1 MRKNVLVSAALA
13 VVMMANVLF
22 TVDAQAV
29 SRTTT
34 VEITGV
40 SRTAD
45 GAGDGQVLGARR
57 GAEASTG
64 VTASTIV
71 NQEAASKVN
80 NVETVAILVNDY
92 VKAVVEAGAVAG
104 QTSNTASSNVSAVEV
119 KATDISVVDAMELK
133 VDAGVEVSAEN
144 PLYVSFSVP
153 GVTENT
159 RAWVLHYGVNGWE
172 VVPTTVVDGKVIG
185 MFTSLSPVAI
195 VVDKSTLKGAVLGAT
210 RKKSPRTGDNFWLLI
225 IAGAGVIAASAVALQ
240 KKYFHD

>member
-13 VVMMANVLF
+13 MAMMVNVLF
-22 TVDAQAV
+22 SVDALAA

-45 GAGDGQVLGARR
+45 GAVNGQVLGARR
-57 GAEASTG
+57 GEEISSG
-64 VTASTIV
+64 VTASAIIDP
-71 NQEAASKVN
+71 EAAKVISNIEAVAALINEYVRNKVN
-80 NVETVAILVNDY
+80 
-92 VKAVVEAGAVAG
+92 
-104 QTSNTASSNVSAVEV
+104 TA
-119 KATDISVVDAMELK
+119 DISVVEAMELK
-133 VDAGVEVSAEN
+133 PDAGVEVSAEN

-153 GVTENT
+153 GIIENT
-159 RAWVLHYGVNGWE
+159 RAWVLHYGKNGWE

-195 VVDKSTLKGAVLGAT
+195 VVDKSTLQGAVLGAS
-210 RKKSPRTGDNFWLLI
+210 RRKSPRTGDNFWLLV
-225 IAGAGVIAASAVALQ
+225 IAGAGIVAGSAVLLQ

>member
-71 NQEAASKVN
+71 NQEAAKAISS
-80 NVETVAILVNDY
+80 VETVAAIVNEY
-92 VKAVVEAGAVAG
+92 VKTVAG
-104 QTSNTASSNVSAVEV
+104 QAGNTASSNVSTNEA
-119 KATDISVVDAMELK
+119 KTADISVVDAMELK
-133 VDAGVEVSAEN
+133 VDAGIEVSVEN

-153 GVTENT
+153 SVTENT
-159 RAWVLHYGVNGWE
+159 RAWVLHFGKNGWE

-225 IAGAGVIAASAVALQ
+225 IAGAGIISVCAVALQ

>member
-71 NQEAASKVN
+71 NQEAAKAIS
-80 NVETVAILVNDY
+80 NVETVAALVNEY
-92 VKAVVEAGAVAG
+92 VKTVAG
-104 QTSNTASSNVSAVEV
+104 QASNTTGSSISTAEV
-119 KATDISVVDAMELK
+119 KTADVSVVDAMELK

-159 RAWVLHYGVNGWE
+159 RAWVLHFGKNGWE

-195 VVDKSTLKGAVLGAT
+195 IVDKSTLKGAVLGAT

-225 IAGAGVIAASAVALQ
+225 IAGAGIISVSAVALQ

>member
-71 NQEAASKVN
+71 NQEAASAVN
-80 NVETVAILVNDY
+80 NVEIVAALVNDY
-92 VKAVVEAGAVAG
+92 VKAVAEAGTAAG
-104 QTSNTASSNVSAVEV
+104 QASNTAGSNVSTTEV
-119 KATDISVVDAMELK
+119 KAADISVVDAMELK

-159 RAWVLHYGVNGWE
+159 RAWVLHYGANGWE
-172 VVPTTVVDGKVIG
+172 IVPTTVVDGKVIG

-225 IAGAGVIAASAVALQ
+225 IAGAGIISASAVALQ
-240 KKYFHD
+240 KKYFND

>member
-71 NQEAASKVN
+71 NQDAAKTIS
-80 NVETVAILVNDY
+80 NVETVAALVNEY
-92 VKAVVEAGAVAG
+92 VKAAVEAGAVAG
-104 QTSNTASSNVSAVEV
+104 QAGNTTGSSASTTEV
-119 KATDISVVDAMELK
+119 KTSDVSVVDAMELK

-159 RAWVLHYGVNGWE
+159 RAWVLHFGKNGWE

-225 IAGAGVIAASAVALQ
+225 IAGAGIISVSAVALQ